1 MSVALRAGGRQARLT
16 RPQRMPAAATD
27 LRQHVDLLRSL
38 REAVD
43 YATTAGLLKDA
54 AALAVLDEAEG
65 ARERGEKPDLRAVS
79 EALNNMVALIA
90 PLSLA
95 DLHFDRNPLS
105 PANQARTRKFQFWL
119 PVLALVLLLSI
130 GYFMQSLRYAQSF
143 IARVERVEGQNPEYK
158 LAALQQMI
166 LFDEP
171 LEASKPRDT
180 MRGQYLEK
188 VAELQRLSTEL
199 VSLSAQALELAPGL
213 HRIDAVE
220 PGVLGQLK
228 GLVASIRSL
237 GADAPPVAPA
247 PAFDNPGLPENFCK
261 ATESGELILPQE
273 WHDRPQWMQRMAADD
288 LRNFCFKLLL
298 QAGRVGQLSPDMGS
312 IVPKL
317 VNATPVIRER
327 IGLYSEWILPFLYG
341 LLGSM
346 LYMMRAVG
354 NIRLPAMQPLS
365 ILMRIALGGMAG
377 IMIGWFA
384 IGDPGSRG
392 QASSAVAWPFVLA
405 FVAGY
410 GIEALFSILDRMNR
424 FIADTSVAK
433 RDGASA

>member
-1 MSVALRAGGRQARLT
+1 M
-16 RPQRMPAAATD
+16 AADTGT
-27 LRQHVDLLRSL
+27 RQHVDLLVSL

-54 AALAVLDEAEG
+54 AALDVLDAAEC
-65 ARERGEKPDLRAVS
+65 ARQRGEKPDLKAVS
-79 EALNNMVALIA
+79 AALNDMVTLIA

-105 PANQARTRKFQFWL
+105 PTNQARTRKFQFWL
-119 PVLALVLLLSI
+119 PVLALALLLSI

-143 IARVERVEGQNPEYK
+143 IARVERVEDQNPEHK
-158 LAALQQMI
+158 LASLQQMI

-199 VSLSAQALELAPGL
+199 VSLSAQARDLAPGL
-213 HRIDAVE
+213 DRIDAVE
-220 PGVLGQLK
+220 PGVLERLNSLLLEIK
-228 GLVASIRSL
+228 SL
-237 GADAPPVAPA
+237 GADAPPVTPA
-247 PAFDNPGLPENFCK
+247 PVFENPGLPQNFCK
-261 ATESGELILPQE
+261 ATESGELILPDE
-273 WHDRPQWMQRMAADD
+273 WRDRPQWMQRMAADD

-298 QAGRVGQLSPDMGS
+298 QVGRVGQLSPDMGA

-317 VNATPVIRER
+317 INATPVIRER

-354 NIRLPAMQPLS
+354 NIRLAAMQPLS

-384 IGDPGSRG
+384 IGDPGSRS

-433 RDGASA
+433 RDSGSA

>member
-1 MSVALRAGGRQARLT
+1 MSAASTDT
-16 RPQRMPAAATD
+16 RR
-27 LRQHVDLLRSL
+27 HVDLLDSL

-54 AALAVLDEAEG
+54 SALDVLDAAEG
-65 ARERGEKPDLRAVS
+65 ARQRGEKIDLKAVS
-79 EALNNMVALIA
+79 AALNEMVALIA

-95 DLHFDRNPLS
+95 DLEFDRNPLS
-105 PANQARTRKFQFWL
+105 PTNQARARRFQFWL

-130 GYFMQSLRYAQSF
+130 GYFMQSLRYAHSF
-143 IARVERVEGQNPEYK
+143 VARVERVEGQNPEYK

-199 VSLSAQALELAPGL
+199 VSLSAQARELAPGL
-213 HRIDAVE
+213 NRVDAAE
-220 PGVLGQLK
+220 PGVLERLNSLLLEIK
-228 GLVASIRSL
+228 SL
-237 GADAPPVAPA
+237 GADAEPVTMAPV
-247 PAFDNPGLPENFCK
+247 FDRPGLPQSFCK
-261 ATESGELILPQE
+261 ATESGELILPEE
-273 WHDRPQWMQRMAADD
+273 WRDRPQWMQRMAADD

-298 QAGRVGQLSPDMGS
+298 QVGRMGQFSPDMGA

-317 VNATPVIRER
+317 INATPVIRER

-384 IGDPGSRG
+384 IGDPGSRS

-433 RDGASA
+433 RDGANG